1 MLDNSPIHPKAP
13 QSYLDVISENTN
25 TYCVLNE
32 VQRTIEITA
41 RNAHDLEE
49 AYSRFDVIQTNFVG
63 ALFFFF
69 FFYSGRLVLIH
80 FIVYRYQDIESIA
93 FIAFIIHSTLILI
106 SWRFVT

>member
-25 TYCVLNE
+25 TYCALNE

-49 AYSRFDVIQTNFVG
+49 AYLRFDVIQTNYVG
-63 ALFFFF
+63 APPF

-80 FIVYRYQDIESIA
+80 FAVYRYQDIERIA
-93 FIAFIIHSTLILI
+93 FIAFIIHLTLIPIL
-106 SWRFVT
+106 WRFVT